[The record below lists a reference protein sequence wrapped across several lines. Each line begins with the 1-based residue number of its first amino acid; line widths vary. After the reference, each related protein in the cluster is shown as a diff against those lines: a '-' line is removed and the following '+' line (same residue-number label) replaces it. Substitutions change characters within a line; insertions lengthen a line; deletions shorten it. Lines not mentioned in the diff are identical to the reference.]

1 MQNKLGYIYIFLA
14 GICWSSIGFIVSKIS
29 DYNFSSDE
37 IAFFRLSIGFIII
50 SIYGKMKEPNMFKVT
65 KKGIIYVIAI
75 GLISQFLFN
84 SAYMSSIQLVG
95 SSMAAVLLYTSPIF
109 VALFSKIVYKE
120 NINNI
125 KIISLI
131 LCMIGAFLAVTGGSI
146 DMQALN
152 IAGIFAGV
160 LSAITYALMPIFSK
174 NALNEMDNLTMIAYS
189 FLIGAIAMTF
199 KINPVETFSKVNNI
213 SILSLVVALG
223 FIPSALAYILYSQG
237 ILKKVE
243 LSIAGVIASVE
254 LVFSAIIGWALLG
267 DDFSIVKLIGV
278 LFMILSTLVAV
289 KSIDNKPGDEQ
300 KVSSEEDDY
309 DFEEL
314 DIKSVN

>member
-223 FIPSALAYILYSQG
+223 LIPSALAYILYSQG

-254 LVFSAIIGWALLG
+254 LVFSAIIG
-267 DDFSIVKLIGV
+267 
-278 LFMILSTLVAV
+278 
-289 KSIDNKPGDEQ
+289 
-300 KVSSEEDDY
+300 
-309 DFEEL
+309 
-314 DIKSVN
+314 